1 MDDLAA
7 TATTLLDD
15 PNTELSPV
23 CEKLLAKLLATS
35 SGDDLAGAE
44 AAMRAALEDSRVER
58 GAVLVRC
65 EVATFGSSPRL
76 GVARLSAPV
85 NLGGDRRRNFSGHDG
100 VLTKFVLVL
109 LAKPVVD
116 ADEVAKHS
124 EPHSRPSAGGA
135 LRPSGPKLRAG
146 RNMIRSWSRSA
157 SPSFARSKRPSG
169 AAAPASTTGAAAS
182 SSSAI
187 DRVMRLED
195 ELMALFAD
203 DLFLVDAYLADSH
216 QAFVQAMEAHGKRRS
231 TPVAADASC
240 ASDAS
245 SCTSAPPLSRSPT
258 FVHPHEG
265 LVRSGRLCGGIID
278 DLKRRL
284 NSRTYASDWRDGLN
298 TKSVAAGLYVRFMR
312 PDPTIE
318 PPRGLAQ
325 YGARATSPFSAPHSI
340 HTSNP
345 NLTHDRIY

>member
-1 MDDLAA
+1 MYMDDLAA

-116 ADEVAKHS
+116 AAPHVDGFQIVLGAGVA
-124 EPHSRPSAGGA
+124 RLYIFGGA
-135 LRPSGPKLRAG
+135 LL
-146 RNMIRSWSRSA
+146 
-157 SPSFARSKRPSG
+157 
-169 AAAPASTTGAAAS
+169 
-182 SSSAI
+182 
-187 DRVMRLED
+187 
-195 ELMALFAD
+195 
-203 DLFLVDAYLADSH
+203 
-216 QAFVQAMEAHGKRRS
+216 
-231 TPVAADASC
+231 
-240 ASDAS
+240 
-245 SCTSAPPLSRSPT
+245 
-258 FVHPHEG
+258 
-265 LVRSGRLCGGIID
+265 
-278 DLKRRL
+278 
-284 NSRTYASDWRDGLN
+284 
-298 TKSVAAGLYVRFMR
+298 
-312 PDPTIE
+312 
-318 PPRGLAQ
+318 
-325 YGARATSPFSAPHSI
+325 
-340 HTSNP
+340 
-345 NLTHDRIY
+345 